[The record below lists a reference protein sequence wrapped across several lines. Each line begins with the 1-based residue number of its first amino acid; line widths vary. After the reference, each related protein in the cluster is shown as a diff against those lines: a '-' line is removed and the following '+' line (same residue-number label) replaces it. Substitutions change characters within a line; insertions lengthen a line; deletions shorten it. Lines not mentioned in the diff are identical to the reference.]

1 MRVKTKNLQ
10 IGMIMASGEE
20 IARLIEL
27 PPCRRVPKKMIQ
39 VHLKGFGFDRITE
52 WNYNGTVSVKS
63 PVE

>member
-20 IARLIEL
+20 IVKLFEVQ
-27 PPCRRVPKKMIQ
+27 PCRRFPKKMMQ
-39 VHLKGFGFDRITE
+39 VHLKGFGVDRITE
-52 WNYNGTVSVKS
+52 WNYNGTVSVKN